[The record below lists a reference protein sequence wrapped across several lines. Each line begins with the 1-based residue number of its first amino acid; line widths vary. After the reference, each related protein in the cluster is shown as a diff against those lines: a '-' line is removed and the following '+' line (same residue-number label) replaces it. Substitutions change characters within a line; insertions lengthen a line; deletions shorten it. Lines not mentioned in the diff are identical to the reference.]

1 MREGMAWLC
10 GLVFVAAY
18 AQKVEPATIPAHKLS
33 AAPVVDGRV
42 DAAEWAEA
50 LKLEPFHNPVRGAPS
65 ELPTRAYL
73 GYTDEAIYVA
83 FVCDD
88 PEPQRIQ
95 AHQTR
100 RNGDMESDDHVIFAI
115 DPQARGLEPY
125 QFVVNPRGTQ
135 GLVAPEGVPEN
146 LRWQGD
152 WQAAAQITDTG
163 WSAELRIPFR
173 LLRVPSGQR
182 PLGIA
187 LARII
192 PRRRESYI
200 FPNTGAYYSLRL
212 QTLWQDVAIP
222 RPAATLLL
230 LPYLL
235 GETETTARRARSGID
250 LKWTPTP
257 SQTAL
262 LTLNPDFS
270 SIAADIATVDFSYTE
285 KVLQETRPF
294 FTEGSGFFPGTR
306 VFYSVR
312 VPQVRAGVKLFGRAA
327 ALEYGVLGGEYARD
341 AHTTRFAVGR
351 TRYRFNAQSYL
362 GAIFSVEDIAPTE
375 RLVGVEGA
383 VGQLTGGGEWQ
394 LYGLHARLAP
404 ARDGEYTLVSLV
416 REAPPRQ
423 LSVYATF
430 TQIAPDYA
438 PRLAFVPERGW
449 RGYEANVAYSDQPA
463 SSPVLLAAVR
473 VGFGR
478 RTRYG
483 GRLLDEKVSLG
494 AGVYLRNQTGIISE
508 VNLLRRPPHTDRT
521 LNLLVEWNISDAS
534 RSGRAFVSFGEQN
547 GGDSFYWSAQQRAE
561 LLPRLRVNLTMEQLQ
576 IRYPRNLPRDFAVQA
591 ILTVNY
597 ELDAERVVGAR
608 WVNNRLESGGQSL
621 STNNFYL
628 SYLQRLRT
636 GQEVLMLL
644 GAPNANRTQS
654 RLAIKLVSP
663 VEF

>member
-1 MREGMAWLC
+1 MREGMVLLC

-135 GLVAPEGVPEN
+135 GLVVPEGVPEN

-152 WQAAAQITDTG
+152 WQAAAQTTDTG
-163 WSAELRIPFR
+163 WSAELRIP
-173 LLRVPSGQR
+173 
-182 PLGIA
+182 
-187 LARII
+187 
-192 PRRRESYI
+192 
-200 FPNTGAYYSLRL
+200 
-212 QTLWQDVAIP
+212 
-222 RPAATLLL
+222 
-230 LPYLL
+230 
-235 GETETTARRARSGID
+235 
-250 LKWTPTP
+250 
-257 SQTAL
+257 
-262 LTLNPDFS
+262 
-270 SIAADIATVDFSYTE
+270 
-285 KVLQETRPF
+285 
-294 FTEGSGFFPGTR
+294 
-306 VFYSVR
+306 
-312 VPQVRAGVKLFGRAA
+312 
-327 ALEYGVLGGEYARD
+327 
-341 AHTTRFAVGR
+341 
-351 TRYRFNAQSYL
+351 
-362 GAIFSVEDIAPTE
+362 
-375 RLVGVEGA
+375 
-383 VGQLTGGGEWQ
+383 
-394 LYGLHARLAP
+394 YGLHARLTP

-449 RGYEANVAYSDQPA
+449 RGYEVNVAYSDQPA

-483 GRLLDEKVSLG
+483 GGLLDEKLSLG
-494 AGVYLRNQTGIISE
+494 AGVYLRNQTAIIPE
-508 VNLLRRPPHTDRT
+508 VNILRRPPHTDRT

-547 GGDSFYWSAQQRAE
+547 GGDSFYWFAQQRAE

-576 IRYPRNLPRDFAVQA
+576 IRYPRNQPRDFAVQA